1 MAVTSS
7 QLSNSSNWVP
17 LWSYRLNAAQ
27 ILGLQVAINEQTV
40 PVLLDSRIFA
50 AKVTSLQGVS
60 SWSHGGL
67 ILPLLQCSGS
77 PFSEALIKP
86 FRLTLKQPNLF
97 FLKHL
102 GTYKLKVIPPKW
114 FPSFELDLW
123 SYVGPDS

>member
-17 LWSYRLNAAQ
+17 LWSYRLDAGQ
-27 ILGLQVAINEQTV
+27 ILGLQVAITVQTI

-60 SWSHGGL
+60 SWSYGGL
-67 ILPLLQCSGS
+67 IIPLLQCSGS

-86 FRLTLKQPNLF
+86 CRLTLKQPNLF
-97 FLKHL
+97 FLDNL